1 MASAILHIKDAY
13 YFDVPRS
20 LWPHHFVS
28 LDEVPAFLR
37 EGHPEATLTDFN
49 RELAGKILI
58 PQPFG
63 TLQNLYEKKS
73 GFCISKFMI
82 IEVVV
87 ALLLAWVMVY
97 VGARIRSGTTP
108 HGRLVNFIEAI
119 LLFLRDQV
127 VRPAI
132 GPDHD
137 AHDSHGHG
145 AVAQGAVALAEHG
158 HGSHAHGREKP
169 APVVH
174 HGPTYKE
181 ADSFVPLLWTM
192 FFFVL
197 TCNLF
202 GLLPWAGSPTGSFA
216 VTLALAAITFIAVL
230 VSGARKFGPIGFW
243 LNQVPHMD
251 LPWYMS
257 PIKALIWVIEVVG
270 LLIRHGVLA
279 VRLLANMV
287 AGHLVLLAILGLA
300 VGFEGAISAGWFV
313 TAGISVFG
321 SVCFSVLELF
331 VAFLQAYVFVFL
343 SALFIGSAV
352 HSH

>member
-49 RELAGKILI
+49 RELAARFDSAALRH
-58 PQPFG
+58 
-63 TLQNLYEKKS
+63 LAESVRKKS

-181 ADSFVPLLWTM
+181 ADSFVRYCGP
-192 FFFVL
+192 
-197 TCNLF
+197 CSSLF
-202 GLLPWAGSPTGSFA
+202 
-216 VTLALAAITFIAVL
+216 
-230 VSGARKFGPIGFW
+230 
-243 LNQVPHMD
+243 
-251 LPWYMS
+251 
-257 PIKALIWVIEVVG
+257 
-270 LLIRHGVLA
+270 
-279 VRLLANMV
+279 
-287 AGHLVLLAILGLA
+287 
-300 VGFEGAISAGWFV
+300 
-313 TAGISVFG
+313 
-321 SVCFSVLELF
+321 
-331 VAFLQAYVFVFL
+331 
-343 SALFIGSAV
+343 
-352 HSH
+352 